1 MAGVHTSG
9 TGSVSAACPIQQGL
23 KETLIETLTA
33 TLSPVQEVR
42 AAAEEQVKV
51 LEVTEEFG
59 VYLAELTVDPQG
71 ALPIRQLSS
80 VLLKQYVDTHWCSES
95 EKFKLPET
103 TDRAK
108 GAIRDVLPGGL
119 REPVGRV
126 RSSVAYAVS
135 GIAQWDWPEAWPR
148 LFSLLVEL
156 LVSGDLNGVHGA
168 MRVLTEFTREVT
180 DTQMPMVAPVIL
192 PEMYKIFTMT
202 EVYSIRTRSR
212 AVEIFTTC
220 AKLIAAI
227 QDLQKGA
234 AKALIL
240 PVVPQFT
247 QAFIQALRIPDGPS
261 SDCGLK
267 REVLKALMTLVKNFP
282 KNMAPSMQ
290 QILPVVWSLLTESAS
305 HYVRTE
311 VNSTEDVDD
320 PVDSDGEVLGF
331 ENLVFSIFEF
341 VHTLLETSRM
351 KSAVRKTLPEL
362 FYYAILYMQI
372 TEDQVKAWAA
382 DPQTFVEDEDDDT
395 FSYSV
400 RISAQDLLLAL
411 VTEFQDESVAAL
423 VVATVRHLQEAE
435 QARNGGR
442 EHWWKVHE
450 ACMLSLGSVKTVV
463 METVKSGRVQ
473 FDLHGFLT
481 NVVLADLNLAATS
494 PFLLGRALWVAS
506 RFIVAMTP
514 GLLQQLLQ
522 ATVSGLSASQ
532 PPAVRISAAQAVQ
545 GYCEQLKLSG
555 STQVL
560 LPFLP
565 GVLDGLVPLA
575 APFGPAVLALV
586 LETLRVVCT
595 VDPSFTASAEKKI
608 CPLTIAVFLKY
619 SNDPVVASLS
629 QDIFKELSRIEGCRG
644 PLQTRLI
651 PTLISI
657 MQAPPDKIPA
667 GLCTTAVDI
676 LTTVVRHTAPPLPPL
691 LLCQAFPAVAQCVL
705 HTDDSAVMQ
714 SGGECLRAYVSVALE
729 QLLEWRDQ
737 QGRGGLCYVL
747 QAVSRLLDP
756 RGSELAAACV
766 GRLVS
771 SLAARAGPLLGGQL
785 DQVLR
790 DVLTKLQQANNLSVK
805 QSLLMV
811 FAHLMVSR
819 LEPLLEFL
827 WGVPGPAGRPAL
839 DFLMAQ
845 WVSHQHLFYGQ
856 YEGKVS
862 TVALCRLLQH
872 GLSTGDP
879 RLEGIRVKGEELFS
893 PGEGIRTRSKSTRN
907 PERWTNIPLLVKI
920 FKLIVNELSSVLE
933 ENSNRAA
940 AGDCSQDL
948 GDMWEEQEE
957 EEEEDDDADEEEG
970 KGEGLARQLLSDLI
984 ASHKYDDDDDFEEE
998 DEEDP
1003 DALKDPIYQIDLQ
1016 VYLTDYISQLAQLPC
1031 YSAFSGHLNEAE
1043 RRVLQ
1048 SIGV

>member
-95 EKFKLPET
+95 EKFKPPET

-135 GIAQWDWPEAWPR
+135 GIAQWDWPEAWPH

-180 DTQMPMVAPVIL
+180 DTQMPLVAPVIL

-311 VNSTEDVDD
+311 VNYTEDVDD
-320 PVDSDGEVLGF
+320 PVDSGGEVLGF
-331 ENLVFSIFEF
+331 ENLVFTIFEF

-382 DPQTFVEDEDDDT
+382 DPQRFVEDEDDDT

-442 EHWWKVHE
+442 EHCRLESV
-450 ACMLSLGSVKTVV
+450 CTMPSLP
-463 METVKSGRVQ
+463 
-473 FDLHGFLT
+473 L
-481 NVVLADLNLAATS
+481 
-494 PFLLGRALWVAS
+494 PPWVAS

-514 GLLQQLLQ
+514 GLLLQLLQ

-532 PPAVRISAAQAVQ
+532 PPAVRISAAPR
-545 GYCEQLKLSG
+545 YCEQLKLSG

-737 QGRGGLCYVL
+737 QGRGGLWYVL

-948 GDMWEEQEE
+948 GDMWEAQE